1 MPKVAVELPHELIK
15 KVMEKY
21 PGLAAEEAVGRLIMD
36 SLKEG
41 KQEISVFEAEVVGL
55 HSVVTNLQRIVK
67 STSDT
72 LNSYSRLLTD
82 IRARLLD
89 IMSMLDELNKRVT
102 DLESRLAKYP
112 PESPA
117 EVRPHYARTE
127 ARETYH
133 ERERVR
139 ERKASAIEILK
150 RQKVMFEADIASK
163 IKNRDAFFERLRRDG
178 AIVLEL
184 NDQRIAVDPEYW
196 SEFLQKLETL
206 DSYSDDKMR
215 EVLGVT
221 GAELLKALY
230 RDVKAYFDAIRKRW
244 VVDLKEL
251 GLESEG

>member
-1 MPKVAVELPHELIK
+1 MPRITIELPHDLIK
-15 KVMEKY
+15 KAMERY
-21 PGLAAEEAVGRLIMD
+21 PGLTADEAINRLIKD
-36 SLKEG
+36 SLKEE
-41 KQEISVFEAEVVGL
+41 KQEASVFEAEVVGL

-67 STSDT
+67 AASDT
-72 LNSYSRLLTD
+72 LNSYSSLLTD
-82 IRARLLD
+82 IRARLVD
-89 IMSMLDELNKRVT
+89 IMSMLDDLNKRVA
-102 DLESRLAKYP
+102 DLESRLVKYP
-112 PESPA
+112 SEPHVEA
-117 EVRPHYARTE
+117 RPHYARAET
-127 ARETYH
+127 RETYH
-133 ERERVR
+133 ERERAKEKR
-139 ERKASAIEILK
+139 ASAIEILR

-196 SEFLQKLETL
+196 NEFLNKLEML

-230 RDVKAYFDAIRKRW
+230 RDVKAYFDAIKKRW

-251 GLESEG
+251 GLEVE